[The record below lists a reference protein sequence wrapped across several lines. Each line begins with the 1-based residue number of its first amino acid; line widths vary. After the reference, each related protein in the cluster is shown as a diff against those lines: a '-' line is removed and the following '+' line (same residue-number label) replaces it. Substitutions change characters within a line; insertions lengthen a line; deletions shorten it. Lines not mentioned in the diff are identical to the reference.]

1 MDAVTTSIR
10 MPREVRDQYETLAL
24 ATGRTKNDLMVEALR
39 RQAEEQLR
47 EIALIQEGLEQARAG
62 RTVPM
67 DEVIAEFK
75 RDGLLSP
82 SFSLDAVDEEV
93 DPVE

>member
-47 EIALIQEGLEQARAG
+47 EIALIQEGLEQARTG
-62 RTVPM
+62 RTISM
-67 DEVIAEFK
+67 NELIAEFK

-82 SFSLDAVDEEV
+82 SFNLGEGDDEADQAE
-93 DPVE
+93 